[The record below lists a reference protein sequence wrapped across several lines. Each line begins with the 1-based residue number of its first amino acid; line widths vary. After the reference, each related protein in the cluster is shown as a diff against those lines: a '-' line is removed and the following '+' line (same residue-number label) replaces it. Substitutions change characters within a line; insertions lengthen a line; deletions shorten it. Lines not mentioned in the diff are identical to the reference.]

1 MNNKNL
7 GSKGTAS
14 LTRSQK
20 DVQYSE
26 NKTIIETEET
36 DFVGRFVV
44 KDTFY
49 GKAKQ
54 EGFRARSAYKLQ
66 EIQQKYRAI
75 KQGDKVLDLGCAPG
89 SWLQVLSGLVGA
101 HGLVKGIDL
110 LPVLPLPQKNV
121 AAMVADIRALNVEEL
136 LAGLSFPAFDI
147 VTCDIAPNISGIRDV
162 DTANI
167 AELFTAVRTVVRSSL
182 KKGGNFIFKSFF
194 TEELKPTIKDL
205 ETLFARVLIYK
216 PPASRG
222 VSSEVYLVC
231 VGKKQ

>member
-1 MNNKNL
+1 M
-7 GSKGTAS
+7 
-14 LTRSQK
+14 
-20 DVQYSE
+20 
-26 NKTIIETEET
+26 
-36 DFVGRFVV
+36 GRFVV

-49 GKAKQ
+49 KKAKQ
-54 EGFRARSAYKLQ
+54 EGFRARSAYKLR
-66 EIQQKYRAI
+66 EIQQKYHVI
-75 KQGDKVLDLGCAPG
+75 KQGDEVLDLGCAPG
-89 SWLQVLSGLVGA
+89 SWLQVLSGIIGGKGFVQ
-101 HGLVKGIDL
+101 GIDL
-110 LPVLPLPQKNV
+110 LPILPLPQKNV

-136 LAGLSFPAFDI
+136 LAELSIPAFDV
-147 VTCDIAPNISGIRDV
+147 VTCDIAPNLTGIRDV

-205 ETLFARVLIYK
+205 EKLCARVSIYK

-231 VGKKQ
+231 VGKRQ